1 MFAPLEDHRLVP
13 QAARN
18 WCFHVF
24 IGLPFSCWVGGLVE
38 LVLHP
43 LYRQHAV
50 LGSPAPGCPKSAS
63 ALRLYLRA
71 RNGMEWIPSLA
82 LRLKDTVTPKS

>member
-43 LYRQHAV
+43 LYR
-50 LGSPAPGCPKSAS
+50 
-63 ALRLYLRA
+63 
-71 RNGMEWIPSLA
+71 
-82 LRLKDTVTPKS
+82 